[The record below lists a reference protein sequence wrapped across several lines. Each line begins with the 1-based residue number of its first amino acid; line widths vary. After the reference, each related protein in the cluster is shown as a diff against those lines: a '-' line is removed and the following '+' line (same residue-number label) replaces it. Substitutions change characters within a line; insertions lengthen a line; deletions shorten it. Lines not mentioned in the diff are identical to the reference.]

1 MEISN
6 SVSGK
11 ALLGFV
17 VLISIFVYVETAEQ
31 RKGSTLHAK
40 SPAALVEHCSSII
53 VGKKASADGSVI
65 FAHNE
70 DLENYTAHHY
80 IFQQHLSHKP
90 GEIVTTYGGAK
101 VPQVA
106 ETFAYTATKIF
117 DKNYSPGDIT
127 SGINEYQVAVANDVM
142 YRREVPQTLP
152 TEGRLIWTE
161 FTQLALER
169 AKTAKEAVRII
180 GDLVHTYKLGVDSGA
195 VFAVTDPNE
204 GWWVEVT
211 LEGQWVAQRVP
222 DNAAEMRANIFRI
235 GVVDFKDSS
244 NFMYSDDLVDYAKN
258 KGWYDGKGPFHFAK
272 TYAAPEKLDDPYNT
286 RRQER
291 AEELLRKQ
299 SPKLTPAHIMAILRD
314 HYEGTPFDLTNG
326 YKKGSPHQTDERT
339 LCSIN
344 TEVSV
349 VCQSRSWLPAE
360 IGAIC
365 WRAMATP
372 CTSVYTP
379 WYFGSREVPPA
390 YQTGTNEFT
399 KNSAYWTFRDLSR
412 YADVRYRT
420 AIGKIRKDFGAFEKK
435 EFDSQGK
442 VEKTAVELYSK
453 DKNLARQ
460 YLTKYS
466 KDMARQAMEMGSFR
480 RN

>member
-1 MEISN
+1 MKISN

-11 ALLGFV
+11 AFLSFV
-17 VLISIFVYVETAEQ
+17 VLSSVFIYAGTAEQ
-31 RKGSTLHAK
+31 KKSSTLHAK
-40 SPAALVEHCSSII
+40 PPTALVEHCSSII
-53 VGKKASADGSVI
+53 VGKKASADGSVMV
-65 FAHNE
+65 AHNE
-70 DLENYTAHHY
+70 DLSNYAAHHY
-80 IFQQHLSHKP
+80 MFQQHMTHKP
-90 GEIVTTYGGAK
+90 GEIVTTYWGAK

-106 ETFAYTATKIF
+106 ETFAYSATKIF
-117 DKNYSPGDIT
+117 DKSYSPGDIT
-127 SGINEYQVAVANDVM
+127 SGINEYQVAVANNM
-142 YRREVPQTLP
+142 SYRKDVPQTLP
-152 TEGRLIWTE
+152 TDGRIIWTE
-161 FTQLALER
+161 LTEFALER
-169 AKTAKEAVRII
+169 AKTAREAVSII
-180 GDLVHTYKLGVDSGA
+180 GDLVHAHKLGSDSGA
-195 VFAVTDPNE
+195 MFAVTDPNE

-211 LEGQWVAQRVP
+211 LDGQWVAQRVP
-222 DNAAEMRANIFRI
+222 DNAAEVRANIFRI
-235 GVVDFKDSS
+235 GEVDFKDPS
-244 NFMYSDDLVDYAKN
+244 NFMYADDLVEYAKN
-258 KGWYDGKGPFHFAK
+258 RGWYDGKGPFHFAK
-272 TYAAPEKLDDPYNT
+272 SYAAPEKLDDPYNT

-291 AEELLRKQ
+291 AEELLKKQ

-314 HYEGTPFDLTNG
+314 HYEATPFDLTNG

-372 CTSVYTP
+372 CTSIYTP
-379 WYFGSREVPPA
+379 WYLGSREVPPA

-420 AIGKIRKDFGAFEKK
+420 VIDKIRKDFGAFEKK
-435 EFDSQGK
+435 EFDSQAK
-442 VEKTAVELYSK
+442 IEKTAIELYSK
-453 DKNLARQ
+453 DKSLARQ
-460 YLTKYS
+460 HLTEYS
-466 KDMARQAMEMGSFR
+466 GDMARQAMEKGSLQ